1 MNSLSA
7 TDCRPSPGGKRR
19 RGAPWKKLCASIILA
34 SLLSAPA
41 WAASQTVTLSVP
53 GMTCAACPLTV
64 KKALTRGEGVTKVEV
79 SFEDREALVTFDDSK
94 TGAQALSEASEN
106 AGYPAS
112 FEE

>member
-1 MNSLSA
+1 MKHLSG
-7 TDCRPSPGGKRR
+7 TGFRPSPEGTRR
-19 RGAPWKKLCASIILA
+19 RDAPWKRLLASIVLA
-34 SLLSAPA
+34 SLFSAPA
-41 WAASQTVTLSVP
+41 WAASQTVTLAVP
-53 GMTCAACPLTV
+53 GMTCAACPFTV
-64 KKALTRGEGVTKVEV
+64 KKVLTRVEGVTKVEV

>member
-1 MNSLSA
+1 MKLLSG
-7 TDCRPSPGGKRR
+7 TGFRPGPEGIRR
-19 RGAPWKKLCASIILA
+19 RDAPWKRLRASIVLA
-34 SLLSAPA
+34 SLLATPA

-64 KKALTRGEGVTKVEV
+64 KKALTRVEGVTKVEV
-79 SFEDREALVTFDDSK
+79 SFEDRQALVTFDDSK
-94 TGAQALSEASEN
+94 TSAQALARASEN

>member
-1 MNSLSA
+1 MV
-7 TDCRPSPGGKRR
+7 
-19 RGAPWKKLCASIILA
+19 LA

-64 KKALTRGEGVTKVEV
+64 KKALTRVEGVSKVEV
-79 SFEDREALVTFDDSK
+79 SFEDRQVLVTFDDSK
-94 TGAQALSEASEN
+94 TSVQALTRASEN

-112 FEE
+112 FSRSEHE